1 MPNFDFHNVEI
12 GKSRDLD
19 EVVIKGEIYNSSEK
33 SYNTVAVRVILFVN
47 NIIIA
52 NTVFTINGLTNG
64 SSKAFERKI
73 EELVYSQIGRDIN
86 RYEIYVES
94 SF

>member
-1 MPNFDFHNVEI
+1 MPNFDFHNIEI

-19 EVVIKGEIYNSSEK
+19 EVVIKGEIYNSSDK

-52 NTVFTINGLTNG
+52 MIFP
-64 SSKAFERKI
+64 RKSGHK
-73 EELVYSQIGRDIN
+73 EELVLA
-86 RYEIYVES
+86 
-94 SF
+94 